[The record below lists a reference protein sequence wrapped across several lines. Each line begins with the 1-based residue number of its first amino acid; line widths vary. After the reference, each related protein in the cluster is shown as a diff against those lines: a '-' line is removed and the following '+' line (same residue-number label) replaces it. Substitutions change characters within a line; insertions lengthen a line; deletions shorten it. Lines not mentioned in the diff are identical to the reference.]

1 MTVASIR
8 HSFVEILIFF
18 GHILQLTEGSKYT
31 AMVQHIDK
39 DFAVI
44 SLDDTAQLTVIQTRS
59 HLNDVFLSE
68 SEKMKPGMS
77 LAVEVIEASCQE
89 IQGLPL
95 VSWERS
101 APKRQ
106 RTTSEN
112 QAGPKGLRF
121 GDIVEG
127 KVRAVKPT
135 SILVTLEDG
144 TTGSV
149 HVSEVM
155 EMTKVCPGSF
165 PTSSVKVGS
174 AVTARVIGGREA
186 SSRRSVP
193 HLMNRFFFHCLFL
206 FVTLFFFLTILL
218 NLKLISS
225 VFLSDSYRSLIPSL
239 LTTYLSSHLYP
250 GTYILQLVHL
260 VQLVHQT
267 LSWYMHSLYFIS
279 MSHHEIYVLPF
290 SSDKLYEENYIN
302 IKIIYFFIIST

>member
-1 MTVASIR
+1 
-8 HSFVEILIFF
+8 
-18 GHILQLTEGSKYT
+18 
-31 AMVQHIDK
+31 MVHHIDK

-44 SLDDTAQLTVIQTRS
+44 SLDDTAQLTVIQTRN

-68 SEKMKPGMS
+68 SERMKPGMS

-95 VSWERS
+95 VSWEWS

-112 QAGPKGLRF
+112 QTGPMGLCF
-121 GDIVEG
+121 GEIVQG
-127 KVRAVKPT
+127 KVRVVKPT

-155 EMTKVCPGSF
+155 EIKEVCPGSF

-193 HLMNRFFFHCLFL
+193 HLICRFFAFVFLLFL
-206 FVTLFFFLTILL
+206 QFC
-218 NLKLISS
+218 
-225 VFLSDSYRSLIPSL
+225 
-239 LTTYLSSHLYP
+239 
-250 GTYILQLVHL
+250 
-260 VQLVHQT
+260 
-267 LSWYMHSLYFIS
+267 
-279 MSHHEIYVLPF
+279 
-290 SSDKLYEENYIN
+290 
-302 IKIIYFFIIST
+302 

>member
-1 MTVASIR
+1 MTVGSIR
-8 HSFVEILIFF
+8 YSFLEIIILFFF
-18 GHILQLTEGSKYT
+18 GRISQLTEGSKYT

-68 SEKMKPGMS
+68 SDRMKPGMS
-77 LAVEVIEASCQE
+77 LAVEVIEASSQE

-95 VSWERS
+95 VSWEWS
-101 APKRQ
+101 APRRQ

-112 QAGPKGLRF
+112 QTGPKGLCF
-121 GDIVEG
+121 GEIVEG

-144 TTGSV
+144 TTGNV

-155 EMTKVCPGSF
+155 EITEVCLGSF

-193 HLMNRFFFHCLFL
+193 HLICTFFVFVCYCFYNFVEPKVDLKCFSFRF
-206 FVTLFFFLTILL
+206 
-218 NLKLISS
+218 
-225 VFLSDSYRSLIPSL
+225 
-239 LTTYLSSHLYP
+239 
-250 GTYILQLVHL
+250 
-260 VQLVHQT
+260 
-267 LSWYMHSLYFIS
+267 
-279 MSHHEIYVLPF
+279 LPF
-290 SSDKLYEENYIN
+290 SHPRFTYNMPELTLIPRYLYSAVSTFSTISIPN
-302 IKIIYFFIIST
+302 IFMIYAQCLFYSSESSKHLCASFFFR